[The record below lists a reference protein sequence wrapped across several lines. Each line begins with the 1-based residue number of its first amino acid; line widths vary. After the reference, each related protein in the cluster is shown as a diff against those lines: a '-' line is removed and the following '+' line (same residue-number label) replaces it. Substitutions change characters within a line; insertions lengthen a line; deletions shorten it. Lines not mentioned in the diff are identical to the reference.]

1 MNLGIISNY
10 LDNISLHYFLN
21 LVQGIIKTMDIEKIR
36 TLIALMEESELVN
49 LEISS
54 DDEHISLTRH
64 YDTPVPTMMAAP
76 AAGVAP
82 AAADTKPAIKAGS
95 VETSPMVGVYYS
107 APSPND
113 PPFVKVGQKVQAGDT
128 LGIIE
133 AMKIMNPLEATQS
146 GVVDEIL
153 VDNSEVVQFG
163 QPMIRYKA

>member
-1 MNLGIISNY
+1 
-10 LDNISLHYFLN
+10 
-21 LVQGIIKTMDIEKIR
+21 MDIEKIR

-64 YDTPVPTMMAAP
+64 YDAPAPTMMAAP
-76 AAGVAP
+76 TTGAAFIAAEAQP
-82 AAADTKPAIKAGS
+82 AMKRGM

-113 PPFVKVGQKVQAGDT
+113 PPFMKVGQKVQAGDT

-146 GVVDEIL
+146 GVIDEIL
-153 VDNSEVVQFG
+153 VTNSEVVQFG
-163 QPMIRYKA
+163 QPIVRYKA